1 MFIEKI
7 LIKNGNIKTNSTSK
21 IIKIIEIKK
30 NRKVKGNRALNFGL
44 NPHSNGLIFSIIK
57 IFFFLNNLPIS
68 KITIDKINEIK
79 KTNIKYII
87 N

>member
-1 MFIEKI
+1 M
-7 LIKNGNIKTNSTSK
+7 
-21 IIKIIEIKK
+21 EIKK

-57 IFFFLNNLPIS
+57 IFFFLKNLPANKTI
-68 KITIDKINEIK
+68 IDKIKEIIK
-79 KTNIKYII
+79 INIKYII